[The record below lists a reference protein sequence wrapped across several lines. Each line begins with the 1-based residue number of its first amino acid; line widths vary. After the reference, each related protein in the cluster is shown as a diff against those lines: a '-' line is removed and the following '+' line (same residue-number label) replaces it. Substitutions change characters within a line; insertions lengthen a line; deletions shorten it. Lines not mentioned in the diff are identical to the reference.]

1 MADPSPTRN
10 GARAA
15 GAALSFL
22 TAVPLGRRV
31 AFDERDLRRGAVLFP
46 AVGALVGVV
55 VATVAWGAHIL
66 LLAFPAG
73 ILGVAGG
80 GPRPPPPPPHRPG
93 GGAGGVRAAPPGPD
107 PPAGPGRPPPP

>member
-46 AVGALVGVV
+46 AIGALVGVV

-66 LLAFPAG
+66 LPAFPSG
-73 ILGVAGG
+73 ILGVATGVAVTAAFHLDG
-80 GPRPPPPPPHRPG
+80 LGDVADG
-93 GGAGGVRAAPPGPD
+93 IGASLT
-107 PPAGPGRPPPP
+107 GRNPM